1 MIFGRKAG
9 SAGIIIAV
17 TVVVVSA
24 GLFLFLRDRLQQA
37 GVASGDL
44 AGLACIEAESFAMPA
59 EEAPSIFLQDHSAL
73 LGEEARTK
81 TFSIA
86 VADLNSDSRDDIV
99 VGAHGENP
107 IVYINDGKAFVDR
120 SEVLFP
126 KPTRIDRHGYTFA
139 DLDNDGDLDVAIA
152 GGGSDGVGKGSPNI
166 FLRNKSASNG
176 MEFSREQVPDNLALP
191 RSRTRTLIPVV
202 AKSGAAVDLY
212 LAALSRSDYPNRL
225 FRNNVTADK
234 FSFSSADDHP
244 LTRELEDPGRGVFAD
259 FDNDGRRDYLT
270 VNGRS
275 IDLYWHP
282 DSGRAMSKLANKAY
296 SVKAADFNN
305 DGLLDIFVGRS
316 AGPSGSDVVT
326 NDANGLIFVVRK
338 HGDDDDNLISF
349 KTSSDSVAVDFMQ
362 HVRATESFKLGG
374 AEDIY
379 IGASAYN
386 PRRRKFTLSK
396 DAASGV
402 PEDTDFPG
410 IYLWYE
416 PGTSRW
422 YLKWRFYDSLD
433 IYKGVLSAGGI
444 TELETSEFVRKQ
456 PREVE
461 DYIAINQGNG
471 IFRRICLDGL
481 EHRQSTVATTV
492 ADLNNDGWLDIL
504 GVRHGEQ
511 GAENG
516 RPFILENHGGT
527 TFTLQEL
534 PLRDRDRLH
543 RADIVAHG
551 FFDDDDLPDA
561 VITNGYGQIPGTFGV
576 TQLLLNRSSA
586 HEAVRILLRGTT
598 ANSYAL
604 GASLTL
610 RDARGRVLGYRV
622 VGLNT
627 NISQDTFWQH
637 FGLGESIGPWELAVE
652 WPDGKRTRH
661 TLRDPGKH
669 YIEQP

>member
-1 MIFGRKAG
+1 MIISRKAG
-9 SAGIIIAV
+9 SVRIVILV
-17 TVVVVSA
+17 SVVMVAA
-24 GLFLFLRDRLQQA
+24 GLLFSLWERQRQTE
-37 GVASGDL
+37 VASGEL
-44 AGLACIEAESFAMPA
+44 AGLACMEVEPLARPGKKSL
-59 EEAPSIFLQDHSAL
+59 SISLQDHSKL
-73 LGEEARTK
+73 LGKEPRTK

-86 VADLNSDSRDDIV
+86 VTDLNSDSRDDIV

-107 IVYINDGKAFVDR
+107 IVYINDGEAFIDR

-126 KPTRIDRHGYTFA
+126 SPERIDRHGYTFA
-139 DLDNDGDLDVAIA
+139 DLDNDGDLDVAIS

-166 FLRNKSASNG
+166 FLRNNSSASG
-176 MEFSREQVPDNLALP
+176 LKFAREQVSDDIALP

-202 AKSGAAVDLY
+202 APGGAAVDLY

-225 FRNNVTADK
+225 FRNHVTADE
-234 FSFSSADDHP
+234 FSFSSDDDHP
-244 LTRELEDPGRGVFAD
+244 LTRELEDHGRGVFAD

-275 IDLYWHP
+275 VDLYWHP
-282 DSGRAMSKLANKAY
+282 ESGRETSTLASRAY

-305 DGLLDIFVGRS
+305 DGKLDIFVGRS
-316 AGPSGSDVVT
+316 AGPSGSDIVSS
-326 NDANGLIFVVRK
+326 DANGLIYVIRK
-338 HGDDDDNLISF
+338 HGDDDNNLISF
-349 KTSSDSVAVDFMQ
+349 KTSSDSVTVDFMQ

-379 IGASAYN
+379 IGANAYN
-386 PRRRKFTLSK
+386 PKRRKFTLSK
-396 DAASGV
+396 DAAAGV
-402 PEDTDFPG
+402 PENTDFPG

-416 PGTSRW
+416 PESSRW
-422 YLKWRFYDSLD
+422 YLKWRFYDFLD

-444 TELETSEFVRKQ
+444 TGLETADFVRKE
-456 PREVE
+456 PREVD

-471 IFRRICLDGL
+471 IFKRICLDGL
-481 EHRQSTVATTV
+481 RHRESTVATTV
-492 ADLNNDGWLDIL
+492 ADFNGDGWLDIL

-511 GAENG
+511 GAVNG
-516 RPFILENHGGT
+516 RPFVLENHGGE
-527 TFTLQEL
+527 TFSMQEL

-551 FFDDDDLPDA
+551 FFDDDDRPDA
-561 VITNGYGQIPGTFGV
+561 VITNGYGQIPGTYGV
-576 TQLLLNRSSA
+576 TQLLLNRGSA
-586 HEAVRILLRGTT
+586 YEAMRILLRGTT

-604 GASLTL
+604 GARLSLQ
-610 RDARGRVLGYRV
+610 DARGTVLGFRI

-637 FGLGESIGPWELAVE
+637 FGLGDSVGPWELAVE
-652 WPDGKRTRH
+652 WPDGKRTSH
-661 TLRDPGKH
+661 TLHDHGKH